1 MSVSAWGGKDTQFF
15 YNLTPDRVL
24 DAVEASTGFRC
35 TGRSFALNS
44 MENRVYELEIELDEK
59 PKNPSDRFV
68 IAKFYRPGRWTKEQI
83 LDEHKFLFELVDS
96 DIPVIAPLT
105 FLDGESLHTLK
116 EFNIYYAV
124 FPKCGGRSPDEI
136 EGEDLER
143 VGRLLARIH
152 KVGQANPA
160 THRIAIN
167 TETYGINSLKFLF
180 DAKLLPPEIESNY
193 RSTVE
198 SICKIAEP
206 FFRTAPI
213 QRIHGDCHMG
223 NLLFGREGYFF
234 VDFDDMVMGPAVQDF
249 WLLIAGRDE
258 SAMRRLNTLLDAYES
273 FCNFDRAS
281 LKLIEPLRALRF
293 VHFSAWIGKR
303 WKDPSFPKAF
313 PDYGTAR
320 YWQEQLNDLQQQL
333 SLIRNFSWDGTS

>member
-1 MSVSAWGGKDTQFF
+1 M
-15 YNLTPDRVL
+15 
-24 DAVEASTGFRC
+24 
-35 TGRSFALNS
+35 
-44 MENRVYELEIELDEK
+44 
-59 PKNPSDRFV
+59 
-68 IAKFYRPGRWTKEQI
+68 YRARTKY
-83 LDEHKFLFELVDS
+83 
-96 DIPVIAPLT
+96 A
-105 FLDGESLHTLK
+105 LK

-167 TETYGINSLKFLF
+167 TETYGINSLKFLL
-180 DAKLLPPEIESNY
+180 DAKLLPTEIESNY

-206 FFRTAPI
+206 FFRTTQI

-273 FCNFDRAS
+273 FCSFDRAS

-313 PDYGTAR
+313 PDYGTTR